1 MAFRLSESSR
11 SCRAGYNRRASF
23 VTFYQAASVPFGGA
37 TVVDMLPNPYPAP
50 GVSARCTGS
59 LSHQEAVVPR
69 TIRDLMPS
77 DLEFQMFVLD
87 ELADELIEGG
97 TDVLK
102 LTIGVTELPMP
113 DTVLDSMVEKLHDP
127 DFVRRVYP
135 EGLPELREAIAAFY
149 NHKHH
154 TDVSGGR
161 VIVNTGSSP
170 IFRNIFQL
178 VSGPE
183 YEIMIP
189 SPYYALYLYCAKLAG
204 ATVKFYDIDLDTKR
218 VDMDSF
224 RANFSPERTSLVVI
238 NSPGNPIGNIVTPD
252 EMREMYDIIDGNA
265 YVLNDE
271 IYNNTMFYEDFHSPL
286 ALLPERADMTI
297 VTNGFS
303 KGYRMY
309 TKRIGFAILP
319 QELQT
324 NLRVMQQHTLLCTDP
339 AYQYGMIAALEDE
352 ESPEELNRVYRSRA
366 EYTTEQL
373 LGTGCEP
380 IAAEGGFYAMLR
392 CEEWNHAHGFASS
405 KELARD
411 VLQQV
416 HVAVVPGTDFGVPH
430 DLRLAFCNERYSEA
444 IDRLREYFTTSVA
457 DQRSSKTL
465 ESVDAAAS
473 AGA

>member
-1 MAFRLSESSR
+1 M
-11 SCRAGYNRRASF
+11 
-23 VTFYQAASVPFGGA
+23 
-37 TVVDMLPNPYPAP
+37 
-50 GVSARCTGS
+50 
-59 LSHQEAVVPR
+59 PR
-69 TIRDLMPS
+69 TIRDLMPT

-87 ELADELIEGG
+87 ELADRLIEDGA
-97 TDVLK
+97 DVLK

-113 DTVLDSMVEKLHDP
+113 DAVLDEMVAKLHDP

-149 NHKHH
+149 NRKHH
-154 TDVSGGR
+154 ADVSADR

-178 VSGPE
+178 VSGPG

-189 SPYYALYLYCAKLAG
+189 RPYYALYLYCAKLAG
-204 ATVKFYDIDLDTKR
+204 AAVKFYDIDVDTKR

-252 EMREMYDIIDGNA
+252 EMREMYGIVDGQA

-271 IYNNTMFYEDFHSPL
+271 IYNNMMFYDEFHSPL
-286 ALLPERADMTI
+286 ALLPEHSDTTI
-297 VTNGFS
+297 VTNSFS

-309 TKRIGFAILP
+309 TKRVGFAILP
-319 QELQT
+319 EELQT
-324 NLRVMQQHTLLCTDP
+324 NLRVIQQHTLLCTDP
-339 AYQYGMIAALEDE
+339 AYQFGMIAALADED
-352 ESPEELNRVYRSRA
+352 SPNELNGVYRSRA
-366 EYTTEQL
+366 EYTTRRL

-392 CEEWNHAHGFASS
+392 CEEWNQAHGFASS
-405 KELARD
+405 KGLARD
-411 VLQQV
+411 ILKQV
-416 HVAVVPGTDFGVPH
+416 HVAVVPGTDFGVPQ
-430 DLRLAFCNERYSEA
+430 DLRLAFCNERYNEA
-444 IDRLREYFTTSVA
+444 IDRLREYFTTSTA
-457 DQRSSKTL
+457 DRRSSDATRL
-465 ESVDAAAS
+465 VEAAAS

>member
-1 MAFRLSESSR
+1 M
-11 SCRAGYNRRASF
+11 
-23 VTFYQAASVPFGGA
+23 
-37 TVVDMLPNPYPAP
+37 
-50 GVSARCTGS
+50 
-59 LSHQEAVVPR
+59 PR

-87 ELADELIEGG
+87 ELADELIENEGA
-97 TDVLK
+97 DVLK

-113 DTVLDSMVEKLHDP
+113 DAVLDSMVEKLHDP

-149 NHKHH
+149 NRKHH
-154 TDVSGGR
+154 TDVSSDR

-189 SPYYALYLYCAKLAG
+189 RPYYALYLYCATLAG
-204 ATVKFYDIDLDTKR
+204 ATVKFYDIDVDTKR

-224 RANFSPERTSLVVI
+224 RRNFSPEKTSLVVI
-238 NSPGNPIGNIVTPD
+238 NSPGNPIGNVVTPD

-286 ALLPERADMTI
+286 ALFPEHADMTI
-297 VTNGFS
+297 VTNSFS

-309 TKRIGFAILP
+309 TKRIGFALLP
-319 QELQT
+319 EELQR
-324 NLRVMQQHTLLCTDP
+324 NLRVIQQHTLLCTDP

-352 ESPEELNRVYRSRA
+352 DSPEELNRVYRSRA
-366 EYTTEQL
+366 EYTTERL

-380 IAAEGGFYAMLR
+380 VAAEGGFYAMLR
-392 CEEWNHAHGFASS
+392 CEDWNKAHGFESS

-411 VLQQV
+411 ILKQV

-430 DLRLAFCNERYSEA
+430 DLRLAFCNERYNEA
-444 IDRLREYFTTSVA
+444 IDRLREYFTSSI
-457 DQRSSKTL
+457 DHQRSSSGAEL
-465 ESVDAAAS
+465 VEAAAS
-473 AGA
+473 AGD